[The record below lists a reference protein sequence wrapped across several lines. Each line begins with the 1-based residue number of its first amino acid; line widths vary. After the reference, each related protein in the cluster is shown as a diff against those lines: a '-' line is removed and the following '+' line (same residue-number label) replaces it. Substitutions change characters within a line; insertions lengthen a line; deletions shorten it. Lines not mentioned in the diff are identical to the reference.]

1 MIQKELAMNW
11 HDPLPTT
18 APISRRLAAVILTCG
33 LLASLPV
40 LAQTP
45 PSLGD
50 AEIVKALRAG
60 GLVILLRH
68 GATFSDQTDK
78 VPFNFDD
85 LASQRNLNDKGKAL
99 AQSFWDA
106 LRQVGVPVGKVF
118 TSQFHRAY
126 ETAILAGFEN
136 IEKTHNL
143 TLSYAPSGLVV
154 SPGENN
160 RRAQALRQMLS
171 LAPGPGTNTVL
182 ITHQPNIVDALGKEF
197 SNVKEGEA
205 LVFRPENGKFA
216 LFARIPMEAWPRL
229 ASAAK

>member
-1 MIQKELAMNW
+1 VCLGLRNFRARHVNTDLKNRTSPPHGRNSTSHETCPLPLTPQRKMIQKELAMNW

-45 PSLGD
+45 PPLGD
-50 AEIVKALRAG
+50 AELVKALRAG

-99 AQSFWDA
+99 ARSF
-106 LRQVGVPVGKVF
+106 
-118 TSQFHRAY
+118 
-126 ETAILAGFEN
+126 
-136 IEKTHNL
+136 
-143 TLSYAPSGLVV
+143 
-154 SPGENN
+154 
-160 RRAQALRQMLS
+160 
-171 LAPGPGTNTVL
+171 
-182 ITHQPNIVDALGKEF
+182 
-197 SNVKEGEA
+197 
-205 LVFRPENGKFA
+205 
-216 LFARIPMEAWPRL
+216 
-229 ASAAK
+229 